1 MVKCKIGKM
10 PKKESKIAVN
20 VFGIVDGVF
29 MGGDKMLNLVVFET
43 EEELCEL
50 TGLTEHELWQKG
62 FNLDD
67 WEIGFQS
74 EVKLHKTPTKKDIE
88 NGYRENELIALF
100 DLPAHWLMSQMN
112 AYCVGANYVFLD
124 GKHYYTV
131 HHA

>member
-1 MVKCKIGKM
+1 M

>member
-1 MVKCKIGKM
+1 
-10 PKKESKIAVN
+10 
-20 VFGIVDGVF
+20 
-29 MGGDKMLNLVVFET
+29 MLNLVVFET

-74 EVKLHKTPTKKDIE
+74 EVKLHRTPTKKDIE

-112 AYCVGANYVFLD
+112 SYCVGANYVFLD

>member
-1 MVKCKIGKM
+1 MQKI
-10 PKKESKIAVN
+10 E
-20 VFGIVDGVF
+20 GIDGVRACKCAQ

-74 EVKLHKTPTKKDIE
+74 EVKLHKTPTKKDIA

>member
-1 MVKCKIGKM
+1 M
-10 PKKESKIAVN
+10 
-20 VFGIVDGVF
+20 
-29 MGGDKMLNLVVFET
+29 NLVTLTETIIKKIVSDPESVSVKEFET